1 MYKLIV
7 TTREATEQ
15 NTPLYRRRVESKIDR
30 FARIRDSSS
39 FPAFSFF
46 TKPPR
51 LDRRPTSSRPPAVT
65 RVCVSRPSCARANT
79 VDTSSAPRR
88 NHETRRAL
96 SDSSCKT
103 TSGARLDRLLQTAGR
118 CSRAPPRTTAEDRE
132 RRDRDRA
139 DGVVRPRRRRRRRR
153 TTPSSASRSVR
164 RPAPQSPRD
173 EKRFSRSEAYAR
185 DGDGDDD
192 DARFGPGRAGAR
204 ATTSR
209 VRLSPLAAFDRAR
222 VGQRASVSA
231 RQSARRRRGRG
242 RPRRPRARP

>member
-1 MYKLIV
+1 MMKDHV
-7 TTREATEQ
+7 
-15 NTPLYRRRVESKIDR
+15 
-30 FARIRDSSS
+30 ARIRDSSS

-51 LDRRPTSSRPPAVT
+51 LDRRPTFSRPPAVA
-65 RVCVSRPSCARANT
+65 RVCVSRPSCARAST
-79 VDTSSAPRR
+79 ADTSSAPRR

-103 TSGARLDRLLQTAGR
+103 ALEERVERLLQTAGR

-153 TTPSSASRSVR
+153 TTPSSASRRVR

-222 VGQRASVSA
+222 VGQRVSVSA

-242 RPRRPRARP
+242 RPRSSHFNHFEISKCAKILVLRRPRRAP

>member
-1 MYKLIV
+1 
-7 TTREATEQ
+7 
-15 NTPLYRRRVESKIDR
+15 
-30 FARIRDSSS
+30 
-39 FPAFSFF
+39 
-46 TKPPR
+46 
-51 LDRRPTSSRPPAVT
+51 
-65 RVCVSRPSCARANT
+65 
-79 VDTSSAPRR
+79 
-88 NHETRRAL
+88 
-96 SDSSCKT
+96 
-103 TSGARLDRLLQTAGR
+103 
-118 CSRAPPRTTAEDRE
+118 
-132 RRDRDRA
+132 
-139 DGVVRPRRRRRRRR
+139 
-153 TTPSSASRSVR
+153 VR

-204 ATTSR
+204 AGTSR